1 MNAHV
6 TGRMSEKTTL
16 EVLADWLGEVEF
28 PDYTFRVERSSAGC
42 LYLQADYLEADT
54 ITGNVETQF
63 TRRWLLSPEMVKSE
77 VVATAF
83 KCVLTSM
90 EHRTREWFLYKGK
103 AIYQPHYDV
112 DELAAVCQKRQVR
125 E

>member
-1 MNAHV
+1 VSARTEAFH
-6 TGRMSEKTTL
+6 SERIVE
-16 EVLADWLGEVEF
+16 EVLADWLADCEF
-28 PDYTFRVERSSAGC
+28 PDYMFLICRSSSGC
-42 LYLQADYLEADT
+42 IFLQASYNEKDT
-54 ITGNVETQF
+54 GTGVIERQH

-103 AIYQPHYDV
+103 PIYHPHYDV
-112 DELAAVCQKRQVR
+112 DKLAAITALREVRQ
-125 E
+125 